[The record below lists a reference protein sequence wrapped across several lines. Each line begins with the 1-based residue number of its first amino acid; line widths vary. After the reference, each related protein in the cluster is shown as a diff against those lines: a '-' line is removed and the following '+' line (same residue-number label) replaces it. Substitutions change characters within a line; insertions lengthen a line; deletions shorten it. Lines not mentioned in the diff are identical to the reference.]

1 MTKPRGADAAAS
13 IASACLTCPRP
24 CLLGPARLVGVGF
37 RCWLAG
43 YQTGDIACWEVA
55 WNSFAVALGP
65 ARAKRAV
72 TDLSCWV
79 RAINSAAQR
88 PIEVFPAGC
97 ATFCRDECMAVSM
110 VAAGQN
116 SVCPAMRACAYAL
129 LETSDVEQ
137 VVDSARA
144 FGDALRDVDLV
155 LPPDAILNAA
165 ASSVPVTI
173 AAN

>member
-1 MTKPRGADAAAS
+1 LPELVRG
-13 IASACLTCPRP
+13 
-24 CLLGPARLVGVGF
+24 GAR
-37 RCWLAG
+37 
-43 YQTGDIACWEVA
+43 
-55 WNSFAVALGP
+55 
-65 ARAKRAV
+65 RAQAV

-165 ASSVPVTI
+165 ASSVPVVRHNERWTSGRRRCARLLGQRGLLATSLCAGS
-173 AAN
+173 AAPRCG